1 MRRIG
6 FEALSPPTVLVFS
19 HSFVR
24 RLRND
29 LRSNF
34 DPQADMMFNLLGDA
48 VIHLY
53 DVSGQTVRENLG
65 VVSLISPEIVILEMG
80 TNDLSGLQPEAI
92 GSEIEELVCLLLKS
106 YSVRV
111 IGVCEVILRVKTL
124 FLTML
129 HW

>member
-1 MRRIG
+1 
-6 FEALSPPTVLVFS
+6 
-19 HSFVR
+19 
-24 RLRND
+24 
-29 LRSNF
+29 
-34 DPQADMMFNLLGDA
+34 
-48 VIHLY
+48 
-53 DVSGQTVRENLG
+53 
-65 VVSLISPEIVILEMG
+65 MG